1 MAETLLQLV
10 DLIQTNVVN
19 LNAAYSD
26 ASLPVPSLDDTTL
39 SATPPQEDINQ
50 LTSLVVSAA
59 AQLIATI
66 TPGKTTLLETALSV
80 SSGLDFAL
88 TRYQWADIF
97 RSITWLA
104 RLAPSRHCI
113 SRK

>member
-10 DLIQTNVVN
+10 DLIQTNVVK

-39 SATPPQEDINQ
+39 SATPRPPQEDINQ

-66 TPGKTTLLETALSV
+66 TPGRTTLLETALSV
-80 SSGLDFAL
+80 SLGLDFAL
-88 TRYQWADIF
+88 TRYQWADI
-97 RSITWLA
+97 SGV
-104 RLAPSRHCI
+104 
-113 SRK
+113 